1 MQKEA
6 PQDLVLQGPL
16 PRVLPPPA
24 DLMPENVVEE
34 KTKAT
39 DPHTVLAE
47 IPRPPPRPPLRWR

>member
-16 PRVLPPPA
+16 PCVLPRPA
-24 DLMPENVVEE
+24 DLMPENMVEE
-34 KTKAT
+34 KAKAT

-47 IPRPPPRPPLRWR
+47 IPRPPRPPLQWR